1 MFNFFLHTSLLQC
14 DKYALTLWRI
24 LDIIQ
29 SSNYKT
35 RKIMRKSILMGL
47 ALVAALAFVS
57 CKSSES
63 SYKKAYEKAK
73 AQEMAQT
80 NTTDQVETAP
90 VTVTPVVT
98 TPVSTTAANTENDR
112 QERLTV
118 MNGGTLKAFNVVC
131 GSFSSV
137 DNANNLRNTLVA
149 KGYSAQVAQN
159 PETGM
164 YRVIAA
170 SFDDRASAV
179 TSRDQLRGTYPDAW
193 LLYRTY

>member
-1 MFNFFLHTSLLQC
+1 MKKNLMMGI
-14 DKYALTLWRI
+14 ALF
-24 LDIIQ
+24 
-29 SSNYKT
+29 
-35 RKIMRKSILMGL
+35 
-47 ALVAALAFVS
+47 AALAFVS

-73 AQEMAQT
+73 AQELAQT
-80 NTTDQVETAP
+80 TTDQVETAP
-90 VTVTPVVT
+90 VAVTPVIST
-98 TPVSTTAANTENDR
+98 TPAVQPNTANDR

-131 GSFSSV
+131 GSFSKV
-137 DNANNLRNTLVA
+137 ENANNLRNTLVS

-164 YRVIAA
+164 YRVIAS

-179 TSRDQLRGTYPDAW
+179 SSRDQLRGTYPDAW

>member
-1 MFNFFLHTSLLQC
+1 MKKKF
-14 DKYALTLWRI
+14 
-24 LDIIQ
+24 
-29 SSNYKT
+29 
-35 RKIMRKSILMGL
+35 MMGI
-47 ALVAALAFVS
+47 AFVAALALVS

-73 AQEMAQT
+73 AQELTQAKT
-80 NTTDQVETAP
+80 SDQVETPP

-98 TPVSTTAANTENDR
+98 TTPATPVTDNTANDR
-112 QERLTV
+112 QERLNV
-118 MNGGTLKAFNVVC
+118 MNGGTLKSFNVVC
-131 GSFSSV
+131 GSFSNV

-179 TSRDQLRGTYPDAW
+179 SSRDQLRGTYPDAW